1 MMCVVIV
8 GCGLLWPDSNENA
21 KDKKITAALPFSRN
35 RENAISNFVS
45 PIQQWRTSLGPAA
58 VDFLVGVYWGSQLP
72 YNRQNRSC
80 RYIVV

>member
-1 MMCVVIV
+1 MMMCVVIV

-45 PIQQWRTSLGPAA
+45 PIHFCFKLFEEVSEAFKGARRFIF
-58 VDFLVGVYWGSQLP
+58 FLLF
-72 YNRQNRSC
+72 C
-80 RYIVV
+80 